1 MIWYKAKSRAL
12 VEPVAS
18 LLMAMLYLI
27 LINLSMRAIAHYG
40 GALAV
45 ILVTVLVVVAF
56 QIDKTNRIILWPVIN
71 YVLFVL
77 TSSSDYMRRSCPTCG
92 CHVARVGITPL
103 MKAVG
108 FKFACGYQVKEAY
121 PPADTIIVKRCPLDT
136 PVEEDII

>member
-27 LINLSMRAIAHYG
+27 LINLLMRATAHYG
-40 GALAV
+40 GTLAV
-45 ILVTVLVVVAF
+45 ILVTTLVVVAV
-56 QIDKTNRIILWPVIN
+56 QIDKANRIMLWPAA
-71 YVLFVL
+71 YVSFVL
-77 TSSSDYMRRSCPTCG
+77 SSRSDYMRRSCPTCG
-92 CHVARVGITPL
+92 CHIAMVGITPL

-121 PPADTIIVKRCPLDT
+121 PPADTTIVEDCPLDT
-136 PVEEDII
+136 SNEEDVI

>member
-45 ILVTVLVVVAF
+45 ILVTVLVVVTF
-56 QIDKTNRIILWPVIN
+56 QIDKTNRIMLWPVN

-92 CHVARVGITPL
+92 YHIARVGITPL

-121 PPADTIIVKRCPLDT
+121 PPADTIIVKGCPLDT
-136 PVEEDII
+136 FSEEDTI

>member
-27 LINLSMRAIAHYG
+27 LINLLVRAIAHYG

-45 ILVTVLVVVAF
+45 ILVTTLVAIAF
-56 QIDKTNRIILWPVIN
+56 QIDKTNRIMLWPVN

-77 TSSSDYMRRSCPTCG
+77 SSRSDYMRCSCPTCG
-92 CHVARVGITPL
+92 CHIARVRSCSEKS
-103 MKAVG
+103 M
-108 FKFACGYQVKEAY
+108 QN
-121 PPADTIIVKRCPLDT
+121 
-136 PVEEDII
+136 

>member
-56 QIDKTNRIILWPVIN
+56 QIDKTNRIMLWPVIN

-77 TSSSDYMRRSCPTCG
+77 TSSSDYMRRSCPTCL
-92 CHVARVGITPL
+92 I
-103 MKAVG
+103 
-108 FKFACGYQVKEAY
+108 
-121 PPADTIIVKRCPLDT
+121 
-136 PVEEDII
+136 